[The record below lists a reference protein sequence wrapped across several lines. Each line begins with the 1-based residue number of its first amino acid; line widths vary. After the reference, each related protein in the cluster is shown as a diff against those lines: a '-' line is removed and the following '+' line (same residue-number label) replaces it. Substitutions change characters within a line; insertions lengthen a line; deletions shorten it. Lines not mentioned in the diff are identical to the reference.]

1 MSILKKLKDLFDE
14 QNEQIYLP
22 KRMKL
27 EIELVPK
34 SMHGKNVRSRVTLS
48 QWQQVCKVVHREAN
62 QDMHCE
68 ICTGSGLN
76 QNFSHPVECHEQWE
90 FSAKT
95 HVQKL
100 IGMVSI
106 CPLCHKAK
114 HYRLAQ
120 KQGFEGV
127 VRKHLMKV
135 NAISSSELDDYIQH
149 SFKTVKEHGNHT
161 WSLDLTY
168 LNKNEFGRL
177 NIDFTEYENDKCD
190 NIEF

>member
-1 MSILKKLKDLFDE
+1 MSILKKIKCLFAE
-14 QNEQIYLP
+14 QNNQLYEP
-22 KRMKL
+22 KPMKL

-34 SMHGKNVRSRVTLS
+34 SMHGKNVRSRVTLPE
-48 QWQQVCKVVHREAN
+48 WQQVCKVVHREAS

-68 ICTGSGLN
+68 ICGESGLN
-76 QNFSHPVECHEQWE
+76 QNFSHPVECHEQWA
-90 FSAKT
+90 FDPKT

-106 CPLCHKAK
+106 CPICHKAK
-114 HYRLAQ
+114 HYGLAQ
-120 KQGFEGV
+120 KQGFGEAT
-127 VRKHLMKV
+127 RKHLMKV
-135 NAISSSELDDYIQH
+135 NAINLSELDNYIQH
-149 SFKTVKEHGNHT
+149 SFKTVKERGNHS

>member
-1 MSILKKLKDLFDE
+1 MSIIRKIKSLFIDE
-14 QNEQIYLP
+14 HDQFYKP
-22 KRMKL
+22 KTMKL

-34 SMHGKNVRSRVTLS
+34 SMHGKNVRSRVTLPE
-48 QWQQVCKVVHREAN
+48 WQQVCKVVHREAN

-68 ICTGSGLN
+68 ICGESGLK
-76 QNFSHPVECHEQWE
+76 QNFSHPVEVHEQWAFE
-90 FSAKT
+90 SRT
-95 HVQKL
+95 CVQKL

-114 HYRLAQ
+114 HYGLAQ
-120 KQGFEGV
+120 KQGFGEAT
-127 VRKHLMKV
+127 RKHLMKV
-135 NAISSSELDDYIQH
+135 NGISSSELDNYIQLAFNIVRER
-149 SFKTVKEHGNHT
+149 SNHE

-190 NIEF
+190 DVEF